1 MNAMPFCSA
10 GVCDVACASGYRDAD
25 GNPFNGCEAFECFN
39 RGSSCMTAS
48 AGVCQQ
54 GEVVCMGPNFPT
66 CVPVNSPDGTACTVP
81 MTLVA
86 GLCSSGMCLP
96 LASMDS
102 GTDFMLDASTSSCDA
117 SGPCVPSNVC
127 VYGMLVCM
135 SGVPVCQNTG
145 NPVLAGTMC
154 TAMDGATGVC
164 NGAGACVSSLMDAS
178 FGP

>member
-10 GVCDVACASGYRDAD
+10 GVCDVACVSGYRDAD

-54 GEVVCMGPNFPT
+54 GEVVRMGPNFPT
-66 CVPVNSPDGTACTVP
+66 CVPVNSLDGTACTVS

-135 SGVPVCQNTG
+135 SGVPVCQNTA

-154 TAMDGATGVC
+154 TEMDGATGVC